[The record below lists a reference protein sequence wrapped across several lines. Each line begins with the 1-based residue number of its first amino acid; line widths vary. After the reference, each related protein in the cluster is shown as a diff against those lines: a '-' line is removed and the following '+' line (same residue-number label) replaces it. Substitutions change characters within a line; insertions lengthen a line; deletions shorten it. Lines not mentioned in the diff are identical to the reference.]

1 MALNGISGLSTKQ
14 LKQNAK
20 LSKAEAKRQ
29 GKTVARDGTI
39 TGSVDSTKPYYRNL
53 RTLDKTYLPSV
64 YTNNTVTTQSHP
76 TGLMQG
82 RPWK

>member
-1 MALNGISGLSTKQ
+1 MSQNGISTLSTKQ

-29 GKTVARDGTI
+29 GKTVAKDGTI
-39 TGSVDSTKPYYRNL
+39 SGSPDTTKPYSRTKH
-53 RTLDKTYLPSV
+53 TLDKTYLPSV

-76 TGLMQG
+76 SGLVPG